1 MSFIVT
7 DFANDLENW
16 MSRLP
21 QELRRTP
28 IINIAI
34 PGSHDSFT
42 ANITSNSD
50 ISPDAEEIVKEL
62 SILGPIFVE
71 VMARW
76 SRTQSYLANDQLI
89 RGIRYF
95 DLRTSTKDGTEDL
108 YIVHTLYSVPI
119 QGCLDE
125 INSFLN
131 LHPEEIVIMDFQHF
145 FGFDETLHK
154 RFTQDI
160 FNTFGSKILPY
171 DGKMD
176 SISLDSMVKNKYQV
190 IIIYRI
196 DGTSFWPST
205 CFPNPWPDTV
215 SIPTLIQS
223 LDDNLKKRK
232 KDIAFISQ
240 CVLTPDAEFILKHFL
255 SSLEEECAKK
265 LENDRS
271 KWIEAQVAGEGGLN
285 IIIADFIELS
295 DCKYVRDVIN
305 VNQSL
310 LKVLNK

>member
-1 MSFIVT
+1 MNNSVKDLAT
-7 DFANDLENW
+7 DLENW
-16 MSRLP
+16 MSLIP
-21 QELRRTP
+21 QELRRMP

-62 SILGPIFVE
+62 SVLGPIFKE
-71 VMARW
+71 VIARW
-76 SRTQSYLANDQLI
+76 SKTQCYLANDQLI

-95 DLRTSTKDGTEDL
+95 DLRTSTKEGTDDL

-119 QGCLDE
+119 QTCLDE
-125 INSFLN
+125 INSFLD
-131 LHPEEIVIMDFQHF
+131 LHPKEVVIMDFQHF

-154 RFTQDI
+154 KFMQDI
-160 FNTFGSKILPY
+160 STTFGSKILPY
-171 DGKMD
+171 DGKMNN
-176 SISLDSMVKNKYQV
+176 ITLDSMAQNKYQV

-196 DGTSFWPST
+196 DGTTFWPSA
-205 CFPNPWPDTV
+205 CFPNPWPNTV

-223 LDDNLKKRK
+223 LNDNLKKRQ

-240 CVLTPDAEFILKHFL
+240 CVLTPDAKFILEHVL

-265 LENDRS
+265 LENYRS
-271 KWIEAQVAGEGGLN
+271 KWIEAQVAGECGLN
-285 IIIADFIELS
+285 IIIADFIDLS

>member
-1 MSFIVT
+1 MNNSVK
-7 DFANDLENW
+7 DLAADLENW
-16 MSRLP
+16 MSLIP
-21 QELRRTP
+21 QELRRMP

-62 SILGPIFVE
+62 SVLGPIFKE
-71 VMARW
+71 VIARW
-76 SRTQSYLANDQLI
+76 SKTQCYLAKDQLI

-95 DLRTSTKDGTEDL
+95 DLRTSTKEGTDDL

-119 QGCLDE
+119 QTCLDE
-125 INSFLN
+125 INSFLD
-131 LHPEEIVIMDFQHF
+131 LHPKE
-145 FGFDETLHK
+145 
-154 RFTQDI
+154 
-160 FNTFGSKILPY
+160 
-171 DGKMD
+171 
-176 SISLDSMVKNKYQV
+176 V

-196 DGTSFWPST
+196 DGTTFWPSA
-205 CFPNPWPDTV
+205 CFPNPWPNTV

-223 LDDNLKKRK
+223 LNDNLKKRQ

-240 CVLTPDAEFILKHFL
+240 CVLTPDAKFILEHVL

-265 LENDRS
+265 LENYRS
-271 KWIEAQVAGEGGLN
+271 KWIEAQVAGECGLN
-285 IIIADFIELS
+285 IIIADFIDLS

-310 LKVLNK
+310 LKALNK